1 MAGTGPEWIRVM
13 IENRELTMDDY
24 LAMLRRRAKVI
35 VIPMLLAPLV
45 GFLVSYVVPPK
56 YTSQSLILVEG
67 QKVPE
72 TMVQP
77 VVSDD
82 LQTRIQML
90 RAVATSD
97 SEMRPV
103 LASLFPNRSSQQ
115 IDGMLDDMRG
125 QADLV
130 GVPFA
135 DLSQITGSNV
145 RKKPGQATSPGFFV
159 SYTAPNAREA
169 QQVCEALTSKIMA
182 KNAQFIQD
190 NAKGTVDVLIQ
201 GLENAKNNLDAMDA
215 KMAEFKK
222 RYAGQLPGDEENN
235 LKLLATLNTQL
246 EANTQNLNR
255 AQQDKAYTES
265 LLAQQLAAWKSS
277 ESSTNPQTLQKQLSD
292 LQSELLQLRARY
304 TDDHPDVIKTKADIA
319 EVKAKLAEVNKSSGD
334 ASNDGIGKG
343 SATEPV
349 EIRQMRI
356 QLHQYENAI
365 AAATREQKR
374 LQPEI
379 AVLQGRVT
387 LSPAVEQE
395 YEQLTRNN
403 GMAKKTYED
412 LLADKS
418 KADMTANMT
427 SQAQGE
433 SMREIQPA
441 GFPDSPSFPNRLIFA
456 AGGLAV
462 GLALGG
468 GIALWL
474 ELRDNS
480 IRTEADAEAAMQLPL
495 LVSVPWVGVEVGENK
510 NGKFW
515 NRKKK
520 PDTEKETVS
529 V

>member
-1 MAGTGPEWIRVM
+1 M
-13 IENRELTMDDY
+13 IENRELSIDDY

-35 VIPMLLAPLV
+35 LIPMLLAPLV
-45 GFLVSYVVPPK
+45 GFLVSYAVPPK

-72 TMVQP
+72 AMVQP

-103 LASLFPNRSSQQ
+103 LTGLFPNRSSQQ
-115 IDGMLDDMRG
+115 IDAMLDDMRN
-125 QADLV
+125 QPDLI
-130 GVPFA
+130 GVPFS

-145 RKKPGQATSPGFFV
+145 RKKPGQAASPGFFV
-159 SYTAPNAREA
+159 SYIASNPREA
-169 QQVCEALTSKIMA
+169 QQVCEALTSKIIA
-182 KNAQFIQD
+182 KNLKFIQD
-190 NAKGTVDVLIQ
+190 NAKGTVDVLTQ

-215 KMAEFKK
+215 KLAAFKK
-222 RYAGQLPGDEENN
+222 QYAGQLPGDEDNN
-235 LKLLATLNTQL
+235 LKLLGTLSTQL
-246 EANTQNLNR
+246 EANTQTLNR

-265 LLAQQLAAWKSS
+265 LLAQQLAAWKASQ
-277 ESSTNPQTLQKQLSD
+277 SSTNPDTLQKQLSD
-292 LQSELLQLRARY
+292 LQSQLLDLQSRY
-304 TDDHPDVIKTKADIA
+304 TSDYPDVIKTKASIA
-319 EVKAKLAEVNKSSGD
+319 EVKAKLAEADKSSASASD
-334 ASNDGIGKG
+334 ATIEKA
-343 SATEPV
+343 SANEPV
-349 EIRQMRI
+349 EIRQLRMQI
-356 QLHQYENAI
+356 HQYGDAI
-365 AAATREQKR
+365 AGATREQKR

-379 AVLQGRVT
+379 AALQGRVS
-387 LSPAVEQE
+387 LSPAVEQQFE
-395 YEQLTRNN
+395 ELTRDY
-403 GMAKKTYED
+403 GTAKKTYED

-433 SMREIQPA
+433 RMDEIQPA
-441 GFPDSPSFPNRLIFA
+441 SFPDTQSFPNRLIFA
-456 AGGLAV
+456 AGGLAA

-474 ELRDNS
+474 ELRDNA
-480 IRTEADAEAAMQLPL
+480 IRTEADAEAALQLPL
-495 LVSVPWVGVEVGENK
+495 LVAVPWVGSGTEEDK

-515 NRKKK
+515 QRKKK
-520 PDTEKETVS
+520 PGSEKETVS

>member
-1 MAGTGPEWIRVM
+1 M
-13 IENRELTMDDY
+13 IENRELNIDDY

-35 VIPMLLAPLV
+35 AIPMLLAPLV
-45 GFLVSYVVPPK
+45 GFLISYAVPPK

-72 TMVQP
+72 AMVQP

-115 IDGMLDDMRG
+115 IDAMLDDMRN
-125 QADLV
+125 QPDLI
-130 GVPFA
+130 GVPFS

-159 SYTAPNAREA
+159 SYIAPNPREA
-169 QQVCEALTSKIMA
+169 QQVCEALTSKIIA
-182 KNAQFIQD
+182 KNLKFIQD
-190 NAKGTVDVLIQ
+190 NAKGTVDVLTQ

-215 KMAEFKK
+215 KLAAFKK
-222 RYAGQLPGDEENN
+222 QYAGQLPGDEDNN
-235 LKLLATLNTQL
+235 LKLLGTLSTQL
-246 EANTQNLNR
+246 EANTQTLNR

-265 LLAQQLAAWKSS
+265 LLAQQLAAWKASQ
-277 ESSTNPQTLQKQLSD
+277 SSTNPDTLEKQLSD
-292 LQSELLQLRARY
+292 LQSQLLQLQAHY
-304 TDDHPDVIKTKADIA
+304 TSDYPDVIKTKADIA
-319 EVKAKLAEVNKSSGD
+319 EVKAKLAEVNKS
-334 ASNDGIGKG
+334 AAAANDTSIEKG
-343 SATEPV
+343 SATEPL
-349 EIRQMRI
+349 EIRQMRLQI
-356 QLHQYENAI
+356 HQNEDAI
-365 AAATREQKR
+365 ASATREQKR

-379 AVLQGRVT
+379 AALQGRLS
-387 LSPAVEQE
+387 LSPAVEQQ
-395 YEQLTRNN
+395 YEQLTRDY
-403 GMAKKTYED
+403 GTAKKTYED
-412 LLADKS
+412 LLADKG

-433 SMREIQPA
+433 RMDEIQPA
-441 GFPDSPSFPNRLIFA
+441 SFPDSQSFPNRLMFA
-456 AGGLAV
+456 AGGLAA

-480 IRTEADAEAAMQLPL
+480 IRTEADAEAVLQLPL
-495 LVSVPWVGVEVGENK
+495 LVAVPWVGPGVEETK

-515 NRKKK
+515 QRKKK
-520 PDTEKETVS
+520 PEVEKETLS